1 MALTILLTGFGAFPG
16 VHDNPTAALVAQL
29 VRRRRPL
36 GPDVRRIAHVFETC
50 YGAVDAELP
59 ALIEQYRPDA
69 IAMFGLAAR
78 TRHLRIET
86 QARNRLLTSFPDAG
100 GHRPLR
106 SVITPD
112 ASAHLPGRAP
122 MPKLVASVRAL
133 GLPAAL
139 SRNAGRYVCNYAY
152 WQALVAA
159 EKLGGPRV
167 VVFVHV
173 PTPRGEPQR
182 RKQSQ
187 RKTVSRDDLVRAGEI
202 ILTEVIAAARRRR
215 R

>member
-1 MALTILLTGFGAFPG
+1 MALTVLLTGFGPFPG
-16 VHDNPTAALVAQL
+16 AHDNPTAALVAQL

-36 GPDVRRIAHVFETC
+36 GSDVRRVAHVFETC
-50 YGAVDAELP
+50 YGAVDADLP

-78 TRHLRIET
+78 TPHLRIEA

-100 GHRPLR
+100 GHRPLC
-106 SVITPD
+106 SAITPGTL
-112 ASAHLPGRAP
+112 SHLPGRAP
-122 MPKLVASVRAL
+122 MHKLVAGVRAL

-159 EKLGGPRV
+159 GEPGGPRV

-173 PTPRGEPQR
+173 PTPHREPPR
-182 RKQSQ
+182 RKPSQ
-187 RKTVSRDDLVRAGEI
+187 RKTVSRDDLVRAGDA
-202 ILTEVIAAARRRR
+202 ILTEVIAAAQRHR
-215 R
+215 